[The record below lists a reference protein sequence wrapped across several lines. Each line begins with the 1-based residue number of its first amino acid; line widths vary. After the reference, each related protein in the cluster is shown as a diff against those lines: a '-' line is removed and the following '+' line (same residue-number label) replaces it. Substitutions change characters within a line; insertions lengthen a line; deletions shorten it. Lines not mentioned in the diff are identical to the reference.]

1 MDFLRLAML
10 LLVTLLIAAC
20 GTAAPAA
27 NLTNRQWQLI
37 EINGQPPVAAGQPLT
52 ITFDSDNRAS
62 GFAGCNGFSGSYR
75 LEGAAIAFSQM
86 ASTLIACAD
95 DAITAQEMAFHQSL
109 NAAARYELKDSVLS
123 LFDSNGNALLRFQ
136 AL

>member
-1 MDFLRLAML
+1 MPLLRPALL

-20 GTAAPAA
+20 GNAAPAA

-52 ITFDSDNRAS
+52 ITFGPDNRAS

-75 LEGAAIAFSQM
+75 LDGGTIAFSQI

-95 DAITAQEMAFHQSL
+95 DAITAQELAFHQAL
-109 NAAARYELKDSVLS
+109 AAAARYELKNSVLS
-123 LFDSNGNALLRFQ
+123 LLDRDGNVLLRFQ
-136 AL
+136 TR

>member
-1 MDFLRLAML
+1 MAFLRPALL

-20 GTAAPAA
+20 GNAAPAA

-52 ITFDSDNRAS
+52 ITFGPDNRAS

-86 ASTLIACAD
+86 ASTLIACVD
-95 DAITAQEMAFHQSL
+95 DAITAQELAFHQAL
-109 NAAARYELKDSVLS
+109 NMSARYELKDNVLS
-123 LFDSNGNALLRFQ
+123 LLNGNGHVLLRFQ